1 LILKYLL
8 IFILAFDLRRKPVL
22 NQFLDNCTRTNG
34 ITRELTPSNTE
45 NRTSQDYSKV
55 DSKDELRKLV

>member
-1 LILKYLL
+1 ML
-8 IFILAFDLRRKPVL
+8 IFFLAFDLRRKPVL

-34 ITRELTPSNTE
+34 ITREITPNNTE
-45 NRTSQDYSKV
+45 VCTSQDYSKV